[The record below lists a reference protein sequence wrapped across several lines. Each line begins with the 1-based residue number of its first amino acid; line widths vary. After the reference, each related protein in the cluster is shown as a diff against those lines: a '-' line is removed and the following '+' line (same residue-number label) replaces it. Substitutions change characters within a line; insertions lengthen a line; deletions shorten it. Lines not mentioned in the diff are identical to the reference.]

1 MNKKRIVLL
10 GPPGVGKGTQAKK
23 LQEDFKWAHIST
35 GDILRDAIRE
45 GTVLGQRAKSF
56 VQEGELVPDD
66 IILNLVGERLKETNS
81 QNGFILDGF
90 PRTVVQAEKLD
101 GLLSHF
107 HLTLDGVVSI
117 NGSKEN
123 IVQRLSSRLVCNK
136 CGYIVKPNSEIKPG
150 ESCPKCKGK
159 VVRRKDDEPET
170 ILRRLEVYEKQ
181 THSLIKYYE
190 GRKLL
195 LSVNGQG
202 SINDVYQRIL
212 KVLGLLSGTE

>member
-1 MNKKRIVLL
+1 MRRIVLL

-35 GDILRDAIRE
+35 GDILRDAIRN
-45 GTVLGQRAKSF
+45 GTVLGEKAESF
-56 VQEGELVPDD
+56 VQKGELVPDD
-66 IILNLVGERLKETNS
+66 IILDLVGERLKEANC
-81 QNGFILDGF
+81 QKGFILDGF

-107 HLTLDGVVSI
+107 NLTLDGVVSI
-117 NGSKEN
+117 NSSKEK
-123 IVQRLSSRLVCNK
+123 IVQRLSNRLVCNK
-136 CGYIVKPNSEIKPG
+136 CGYIVKPDSGIKHG
-150 ESCPKCKGK
+150 DACPKCNGK
-159 VVRRKDDEPET
+159 IIRRKDDEPET
-170 ILRRLEVYEKQ
+170 ILIRLEVYEKQ

-202 SINDVYQRIL
+202 SINDVYHRIL
-212 KVLGLLSGTE
+212 NVLGLPLGME